1 MNWLAVAIGGA
12 LGSVT
17 RYGVALLMPVMAGSR
32 FPWPTFTVNFV
43 GSFLIGVAYVVIVQ
57 KQLITL
63 EYRLWIIT
71 GFLGGFTTFSSF
83 SLESFLLLQQ
93 GEIIQALVYMLASII
108 CCLIAVSLAVFL
120 TQKFLA

>member
-17 RYGVALLMPVMAGSR
+17 RYGVALLIPTVAGR
-32 FPWPTFTVNFV
+32 FPWATFCVNLL

-57 KQLITL
+57 KQILSPEL
-63 EYRLWIIT
+63 RLWLMT

-83 SLESFLLLQQ
+83 SLEALQLWQ
-93 GEIIQALVYMLASII
+93 EGQTIQALMYVISSVV
-108 CCLIAVSLAVFL
+108 CCLIAVALAVTL
-120 TQKFLA
+120 TQKFFG

>member
-17 RYGVALLMPVMAGSR
+17 RYGVALLIPTVAGR
-32 FPWPTFTVNFV
+32 FLWATFCVNLL

-57 KQLITL
+57 KQILSPEL
-63 EYRLWIIT
+63 RLWLMT

-83 SLESFLLLQQ
+83 SLEALQLWQ
-93 GEIIQALVYMLASII
+93 EGQTIQALMYVISSVV
-108 CCLIAVSLAVFL
+108 CCLIAVALAVTL
-120 TQKFLA
+120 TQKFFG

>member
-17 RYGVALLMPVMAGSR
+17 RYGVALLLPVATGK
-32 FPWPTFTVNFV
+32 FPWPTFIVNLI

-57 KQLITL
+57 KQILSPEL
-63 EYRLWIIT
+63 RLWLMT

-83 SLESFLLLQQ
+83 SLETLQLWQQ
-93 GEIIQALVYMLASII
+93 GQNIQALIYIISSVI
-108 CCLIAVSLAVFL
+108 CCLLAVALAVVL
-120 TQKFLA
+120 TQKIFS

>member
-17 RYGVALLMPVMAGSR
+17 RYGVALLLPVATGK
-32 FPWPTFTVNFV
+32 FPWPTFIVNLI

-57 KQLITL
+57 KQILSPEL
-63 EYRLWIIT
+63 RLWLMT

-83 SLESFLLLQQ
+83 SLETLQLWQQ
-93 GEIIQALVYMLASII
+93 GQNLQAFIYVIASVVL
-108 CCLIAVSLAVFL
+108 CLIAVALAVTM
-120 TQKFLA
+120 TQKFFS